1 VTASFTYEL
10 PIGRGKWI
18 GKNWNGFANAFLGGW
33 QVSGS
38 GVWQRGAPLTITN
51 SSAFLGGGS
60 ALTAIGNSQRRPNRV
75 SGVDPMPGNI
85 GDRVRQG
92 LSIFDPAAFSTP
104 SDALFEFGNSA
115 RTHNDIRRDNYKN
128 VDLSI
133 IKNVVFNEGK
143 QKLQIRGEFLNAFN
157 WVVFGSPAAV
167 GGLQLNAAAF
177 GTITS
182 QGNRPRIIQLVGRF
196 TF

>member
-1 VTASFTYEL
+1 MTASITYEL

-18 GKNWNGFANAFLGGW
+18 GKNWNGFTNAFLGGW
-33 QVSGS
+33 QVSS
-38 GVWQRGAPLTITN
+38 TGVWQRGAPLTITN
-51 SSAFLGGGS
+51 ASAFPGGGS
-60 ALTAIGNSQRRPNRV
+60 TLTTVGSSQRRPNRV
-75 SGVDPMPGNI
+75 EGIDPMPGSI

-92 LSIFDPAAFSTP
+92 LSIFDPAAFSSP

-128 VDLSI
+128 VDISV
-133 IKNVVFNEGK
+133 IKNVAWREGK
-143 QKLQIRGEFLNAFN
+143 QKLQLRAEFLNAFN
-157 WVVFGSPAAV
+157 WVVFGTPVTS
-167 GGLQLNAAAF
+167 F
-177 GTITS
+177 GSTTFGQIST